1 MIKSMT
7 GFGVCSFSIGGDG
20 YNIELKS
27 VNGRYLEIKFKGIQL
42 DLSVE
47 DEIKKLIQLNLQRGT
62 VFIKIDSEL
71 KNNVKKVFDREKY
84 ELLKEILKD
93 INIKYGQSMNMSD
106 IISSNDLLK
115 INDPKFPDNKELI
128 KKVEIALMQLNDMRK
143 IEGERIFNDTL
154 GRIKKIKEMIATIT
168 EKTNNYKSE
177 KQDILRI
184 KIKEL
189 LNGEDLDES
198 RLIQEVAYFSEK
210 MDVTEEIVR
219 CNSHFD
225 QLHNYLRI
233 DEPVGKR
240 INFLLQEI
248 VREINTIGSKS
259 SQTDVI
265 MQVVE
270 IKDELEKIREQ
281 MQNIL

>member
-7 GFGVCSFSIGGDG
+7 GFGVCSFSIGEDR

-27 VNGRYLEIKFKGIQL
+27 VNGRFLEIKFKGIQL
-42 DLSVE
+42 DLSLE
-47 DEIKKLIQLNLQRGT
+47 DEIKKIIQFNLQRGT

-71 KNNVKKVFDREKY
+71 KNNVKRVFDREKY
-84 ELLKEILKD
+84 ELLKGILKD

-115 INDPKFPDNKELI
+115 INDPKFPDDKELI
-128 KKVEIALMQLNDMRK
+128 KKVEIALMQLIDMRK

-154 GRIKKIKEMIATIT
+154 GRINKIKEIIATIT

-177 KQDILRI
+177 KQDILRV

-225 QLHNYLRI
+225 QLNNYLRI
-233 DEPVGKR
+233 NEPVGKR

-265 MQVVE
+265 MHVVE

>member
-7 GFGVCSFSIGGDG
+7 GFGVCSFSIGGDR

-27 VNGRYLEIKFKGIQL
+27 VNGRFLEIKFKGVQF
-42 DLSVE
+42 DLSIE

-115 INDPKFPDNKELI
+115 INDPKFPSSKELI

-154 GRIKKIKEMIATIT
+154 ARIKKIKEMIATIT
-168 EKTNNYKSE
+168 EKTSNYKSE

>member
-7 GFGVCSFSIGGDG
+7 GFGVCSFSIGRDR

-27 VNGRYLEIKFKGIQL
+27 VNGRFLEIKFKGVQF
-42 DLSVE
+42 DLSIE

-115 INDPKFPDNKELI
+115 INDPKFPSSKELI

-154 GRIKKIKEMIATIT
+154 ARIKKIKEMIATIT